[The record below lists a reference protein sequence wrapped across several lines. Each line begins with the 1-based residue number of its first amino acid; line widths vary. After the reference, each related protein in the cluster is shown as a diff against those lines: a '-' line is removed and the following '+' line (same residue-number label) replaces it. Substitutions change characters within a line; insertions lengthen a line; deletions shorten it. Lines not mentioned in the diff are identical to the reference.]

1 MTDVTILGMLAGNL
15 PSIIGIIIGGLCI
28 AVGVHFVPVG
38 GAPAAMAQATGIG
51 TGTVQL
57 AAGSGLTGLLAAG
70 YMYMRIVADG
80 TVVPSLPYV
89 PGVSDVLL
97 ICATGA
103 VGAMIMITVTMLVG
117 NWVYIYGVGV
127 PPASAK
133 VDYDPITGDSQ
144 APYVAAGTVGQ
155 GIPTVSYVS
164 GAIGGLLG
172 GLGGSLV
179 YCMLMWVNGD
189 PAISSI
195 FAIGVF
201 LVNAVLPS
209 YNIQGTIEGFH
220 DPKFKRLP
228 KAILACFIA
237 SLLCGIV
244 AVIIPSGAMLAGGL

>member
-1 MTDVTILGMLAGNL
+1 MTDITVGLMLADHWQ
-15 PSIIGIIIGGLCI
+15 SIIGIILGGICI

-70 YMYMRIVADG
+70 YMYMTISHPA
-80 TVVPSLPYV
+80 
-89 PGVSDVLL
+89 PGVTVIPGISDIVL

-103 VGAMIMITVTMLVG
+103 VGAMIMISVTMIVG

-133 VDYDPITGDSQ
+133 RDYDPITGDPQ
-144 APYVAAGTVGQ
+144 APYVAPGTVGQ
-155 GIPTVSYVS
+155 GIPTVCFVS

-172 GLGGSLV
+172 GLGGSLI

-237 SLLCGIV
+237 SLLCGVI
-244 AVIIPSGAMLAGGL
+244 AVTIPNAGGL

>member
-1 MTDVTILGMLAGNL
+1 MLAENWG
-15 PSIIGIIIGGLCI
+15 SIIGIILGGLCI

-70 YMYMRIVADG
+70 YMYMTLA
-80 TVVPSLPYV
+80 
-89 PGVSDVLL
+89 GVSEASISDVVL
-97 ICATGA
+97 ISATGA

-133 VDYDPITGDSQ
+133 KDYDPITGDSQ
-144 APYVAAGTVGQ
+144 APYVAPGTVGQ
-155 GIPTVSYVS
+155 GIPTVCFVS

-220 DPKFKRLP
+220 DPKFKRVP

-244 AVIIPSGAMLAGGL
+244 AVMIPGIPALGGA

>member
-1 MTDVTILGMLAGNL
+1 MTDIITMLATNWA
-15 PSIIGIIIGGLCI
+15 SIIGIVIGGICI

-70 YMYMRIVADG
+70 YMYMTLSAAGEVGISEVA
-80 TVVPSLPYV
+80 
-89 PGVSDVLL
+89 L

-103 VGAMIMITVTMLVG
+103 VGAMIMICVTMLVG

-133 VDYDPITGDSQ
+133 VDYDPITGDPQ

-155 GIPTVSYVS
+155 GMPTVCYVS
-164 GAIGGLLG
+164 GAMGGLLG
-172 GLGGSLV
+172 GLGGSLI
-179 YCMLMWVNGD
+179 YCMLMWVNHD

-220 DPKFKRLP
+220 DPKFKRVP

-237 SLLCGIV
+237 SILCGVI
-244 AVIIPSGAMLAGGL
+244 AVTIPGIGGL

>member
-1 MTDVTILGMLAGNL
+1 MTPEISIIGMLAENWT
-15 PSIIGIIIGGLCI
+15 SIIGIIIGGLCI

-70 YMYMRIVADG
+70 YMYMTLSATGAVGIAEVI
-80 TVVPSLPYV
+80 
-89 PGVSDVLL
+89 L
-97 ICATGA
+97 ISATGA
-103 VGAMIMITVTMLVG
+103 VGAMIMISVTMLVG

-133 VDYDPITGDSQ
+133 KDYDPITGNPQ
-144 APYVAAGTVGQ
+144 APYVAPGTVGQ
-155 GIPTVSYVS
+155 GIPTVCYVS

-172 GLGGSLV
+172 GLGGSLI

-189 PAISSI
+189 PALSSI

-220 DPKFKRLP
+220 DPKFKRVP
-228 KAILACFIA
+228 KAIVACFVA
-237 SLLCGIV
+237 SLLCGII
-244 AVIIPSGAMLAGGL
+244 AVIIPSAAMLAGGS

>member
-1 MTDVTILGMLAGNL
+1 MTDIITMLATNWI
-15 PSIIGIIIGGLCI
+15 SIIGIIIGGICI

-70 YMYMRIVADG
+70 YMYMTLSAVDKPGISEIV
-80 TVVPSLPYV
+80 
-89 PGVSDVLL
+89 L

-103 VGAMIMITVTMLVG
+103 VGAMIMISVTMIVG

-133 VDYDPITGDSQ
+133 VDYDPLTGDSQ

-155 GIPTVSYVS
+155 GMPTVCFVS

-220 DPKFKRLP
+220 DPKFKRVP
-228 KAILACFIA
+228 KAMLACFIA
-237 SLLCGIV
+237 SLLCGVI
-244 AVIIPSGAMLAGGL
+244 AVMIPGAGGF